1 MSNFKKGCKPIKNTK
16 KKYRIKKLLRWKLIQ
31 KREKKAPI
39 TRKDKMSKVEA
50 EDGIEVM
57 VKDEARISIP
67 TTQVMKEEKAQP
79 EYKEKET

>member
-1 MSNFKKGCKPIKNTK
+1 
-16 KKYRIKKLLRWKLIQ
+16 
-31 KREKKAPI
+31 
-39 TRKDKMSKVEA
+39 MSKVEA